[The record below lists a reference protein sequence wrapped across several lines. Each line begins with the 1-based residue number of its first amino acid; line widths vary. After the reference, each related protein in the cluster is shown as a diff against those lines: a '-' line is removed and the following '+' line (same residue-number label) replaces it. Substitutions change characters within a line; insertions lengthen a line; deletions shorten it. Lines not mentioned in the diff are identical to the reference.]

1 VARIEFWGGVG
12 VIGSSRVL
20 VHDGGHQVLLDLGLD
35 IPAGSDLFRS
45 PADLPLGPAS
55 AMLHANGEPLGPFDP
70 RWPLYTGWLA
80 QCGLPLRLTGC
91 SGARLAG

>member
-1 VARIEFWGGVG
+1 MPHDRRIRW
-12 VIGSSRVL
+12 SLAAWLMLS
-20 VHDGGHQVLLDLGLD
+20 
-35 IPAGSDLFRS
+35 
-45 PADLPLGPAS
+45 PLGPAS